1 MTKALCALWVIAVA
15 FLMTGCNGEVEPQAG
30 AEAEAEERESIFDPM
45 TDQIEK
51 AKKVE
56 AQTMQHKDD
65 IDRALEDANADEQD

>member
-1 MTKALCALWVIAVA
+1 MAKVLWALWVIAVA

-30 AEAEAEERESIFDPM
+30 ADSEERESVFDPM

-56 AQTMQHKDD
+56 AQPMQHKDD
-65 IDRALEDANADEQD
+65 IDKALEDANADEQD